1 MKRGTMGLTTGNFPP
16 VDPATFMQTPYRE
29 RTRTLVRHWAEYG
42 FGAPKVTAIIYI
54 VKLLSLYVVGGVL
67 VATLTSGLD
76 PLPPA
81 AWWNEPVV
89 YQKAVVWT
97 VLLEC
102 LGLAGSW
109 GPLAGH
115 FRPMTAGFRYYARPG
130 TIRLPPWPD
139 RVPFTKGDERTVFD
153 VALYVALIAA
163 LVVALALPGADDGLV
178 STAAIAPIIVLLVA
192 LGLRDKVGF
201 LAARG
206 EQYLPALIF
215 FAFFPFV
222 DLIVAAKL

>member
-76 PLPPA
+76 PLHPA

-115 FRPMTAGFRYYARPG
+115 FKPMTGGFRYYARVG
-130 TIRLPPWPD
+130 AIRLPPWPD
-139 RVPFTKGDERTVFD
+139 RVPFTRGDARAGLD
-153 VALYVALIAA
+153 VALYAALIAS
-163 LVVALALPGADDGLV
+163 LVVALALPGVQDASVTRAIGANAGLV
-178 STAAIAPIIVLLVA
+178 APAAL
-192 LGLRDKVGF
+192 
-201 LAARG
+201 
-206 EQYLPALIF
+206 
-215 FAFFPFV
+215 FPV
-222 DLIVAAKL
+222 